1 VNLFY
6 VIGRVLG
13 LSQLET
19 IETLSLR
26 WNASWMGGRGG
37 WLFFVLVI
45 VVGLVVFLYSRH
57 PLGNRSLARLLLTL
71 TRAAALVGIVVILAQ
86 PVILVRIRHA
96 IRPSLWFLID
106 DTASMSIRDESPS
119 ETAKSGGED
128 RGAGRD
134 SQLSPNSSNLVG
146 ETNAIS
152 RIQKVLETLF
162 GDGGKR
168 LNELAKE
175 YRLRFFAIRRI
186 DGLDLLPQLE
196 TRDSAF
202 LETFRQQL
210 KANGEM
216 TAMGAA
222 LADVLRRKAG
232 TQLAGVILV
241 SDFNHNSGPPPE
253 ALASRLDVPVFCV
266 GVGRSESQDVAVEL
280 QLPPFMKKGEKSLL
294 TVVLRQEGFSGN
306 QVQLR
311 VWVQKPAQLKDAADR
326 PPRGA
331 PETLPETTKNTE
343 EQILER
349 TVDLTDRVVTVELPF
364 TPSETGQ
371 HIFAAEVEALPSE
384 KLTQNN
390 RAVKDTFVRDYFVRV
405 LFIEDEP
412 TWEWRFIREV
422 FHRDPL
428 VGPDGF
434 RTYLRSADPQVGEK
448 NPLFLTSLSIPRRD
462 FFAND
467 VIILGDLPASA
478 MSPAIVE
485 MIGEFVNDMGGGLV
499 FCAGPRFGPGQ
510 WNETPLGQLLPVEVP
525 ALTRVRETGFAPQ
538 LTPEAALFDFMRL
551 GESDE
556 EFKKAWDNLG
566 KLSWYYPVQRVRP
579 LATVLASHPHDTCP
593 DGKTHQ
599 PLIAIQKVGR
609 GEVVY
614 VGTNEMWRLRR
625 KYGEKYYRQFWG
637 QMIHRLAIQHALGA
651 EKRFVVRSDHREYR
665 TGDEAVLTVE
675 AYDADFRPLDTS
687 QLATPQLAGT
697 LFVPQETQSQMREVR
712 FSQTRAGW
720 FETRVKLYNPGEYR
734 LVVED
739 PLTNQPVEARFVVSN
754 QVVEFQQPTRNLE
767 RQRLL
772 AQLTGGKSY
781 EMSEWAN
788 LLNDLPREARVES
801 EIREFEIWN
810 SWPFFVFVVGL
821 LLSEWF
827 ARKWLNLR

>member
-1 VNLFY
+1 VSLFY

-19 IETLSLR
+19 IEALSLR
-26 WNASWMGGRGG
+26 WNATWIGGRGG

-57 PLGNRSLARLLLTL
+57 PLGHRPMARFLLSL
-71 TRAAALVGIVVILAQ
+71 TRAVALVGIVVILAQ
-86 PVILVRIRHA
+86 PVVLVKIRHT
-96 IRPSLWFLID
+96 IRPSLSILID

-119 ETAKSGGED
+119 RTEKPGEGNDLTATTSEIV
-128 RGAGRD
+128 
-134 SQLSPNSSNLVG
+134 S
-146 ETNAIS
+146 ETNAIPRTQRVVES
-152 RIQKVLETLF
+152 LF
-162 GDGGKR
+162 REDGTT

-186 DGLDLLPQLE
+186 DGLDLLPQWE
-196 TRDSAF
+196 TNDSAF
-202 LETFRQQL
+202 LETFGREL
-210 KANGEM
+210 KANGDM

-232 TQLAGVILV
+232 IQLAGVILV
-241 SDFNHNSGPPPE
+241 SDFNHNAGPPPE
-253 ALASRLDVPVFCV
+253 AIASRLDVPVFCV
-266 GVGRSESQDVAVEL
+266 GVGRSESQDLAVEL
-280 QLPPFMKKGEKSLL
+280 QLPPFMKKDEKSFL
-294 TVVLRQEGFSGN
+294 TVVLRQEGLSGDR
-306 QVQLR
+306 VHLK
-311 VWVQKPAQLKDAADR
+311 VWVRKPAPLKAGSDRTPGSSSETPDAA
-326 PPRGA
+326 
-331 PETLPETTKNTE
+331 KNME
-343 EQILER
+343 ESVLEKS
-349 TVDLTDRVVTVELPF
+349 VDLTDRVVTVELPF

-371 HIFAAEVEALPSE
+371 HVFTAEVEALPSE

-390 RAVKDTFVRDYFVRV
+390 RAVRDTFVRDYFVRV

-434 RTYLRSADPQVGEK
+434 RTYLRSADPQVRER
-448 NPLFLTSLSIPRRD
+448 NPLFLTSLSIPRKD

-467 VIILGDLPASA
+467 VIIIGDLPASA
-478 MSPAIVE
+478 MSPAIAD
-485 MIGEFVNDMGGGLV
+485 MIGEFVNEMGGGLV
-499 FCAGPRFGPGQ
+499 FCVGPRFGPGQ
-510 WNETPLGQLLPVEVP
+510 WTDTPLGQLLPVEVP
-525 ALTRVRETGFAPQ
+525 ALTRVRETAFVPQ

-551 GESDE
+551 GETDE
-556 EFKKAWDNLG
+556 EFQKAWSNLG

-579 LATVLASHPHDTCP
+579 LATVLACHPHDTCP
-593 DGKTHQ
+593 DGKTYQ

-665 TGDEAVLTVE
+665 TGDEAVFTVE

-687 QLATPQLAGT
+687 QLATPQLTGT
-697 LFVPQETQSQMREVR
+697 LFVPTESQPQMRELR

-720 FETRVKLYNPGEYR
+720 FESRVKLYNPGEYR
-734 LVVED
+734 LVAED
-739 PLTNQPVEARFVVSN
+739 PLTNQPVEVRFVVSN
-754 QVVEFQQPTRNLE
+754 QAVEFQQPTRNVQ

-781 EMSEWAN
+781 ELSEWAN
-788 LLNDLPREARVES
+788 LLKDLPREARIES

-810 SWPFFVFVVGL
+810 SWPFFIFVVGL